1 MAHNYFS
8 TENKKKQFFYY
19 VLAGECGYSHPR
31 IGLEALE
38 ILFAHYT
45 QNDLES
51 STEASPPHTEYD
63 YDYSDLTTIAPENS
77 TETSHDYEYVGL
89 DIGKVEFAAVPEICK
104 GGETRQSDGS
114 CLRIVDAPKP
124 TSALDFFRLL
134 YGER

>member
-1 MAHNYFS
+1 M
-8 TENKKKQFFYY
+8 
-19 VLAGECGYSHPR
+19 AGECGYSHPR

-45 QNDLES
+45 QNDMES
-51 STEASPPHTEYD
+51 STEASPPHTDYD

-77 TETSHDYEYVGL
+77 TETSTEPV
-89 DIGKVEFAAVPEICK
+89 IASIEFPVPEICK

-124 TSALDFFRLL
+124 ISALDFFRLL